1 MQLAPSLLPNIAFFD
16 SGQGGLTIWETVVKR
31 FPLLHTQYLG
41 DNARLPYGNKGEDI
55 ITRYASEAALFLG
68 RRNAQLMIIACGTA
82 SCVAARRL
90 QHIFKFPVV
99 GIVEGFCKFVGDML
113 TNKTQTVAVLATR
126 FTIDS
131 KRFEQEL
138 SAHGIQNIWAR
149 ACPLFVPLVE
159 EGIVTGPIADATC
172 DMYLWDIPKHVG
184 IVMLSC
190 THYPRLVHA
199 IASSIARHTQ
209 RTVIYKTVDGD
220 WTLHQNFTT
229 SEEPIYLMDPSISIV
244 QLVGDFLKEHAKQNL
259 NTTGEQHILC
269 TDSPKQFERAAKI
282 FTNLELKDVEAVDL
296 TVL

>member
-1 MQLAPSLLPNIAFFD
+1 MSNSSSILPNIAFFD

-31 FPLLHTQYLG
+31 FPHLHTQYLG

-99 GIVEGFCKFVGDML
+99 GIVEGFCKFVSDML
-113 TNKTQTVAVLATR
+113 SDKSQTVAVLATR
-126 FTIDS
+126 FTIGS
-131 KRFEQEL
+131 KRVVEEL
-138 SAHGIQNIWAR
+138 NAYGIQNVWAR

-159 EGIVTGPIADATC
+159 EGVVTGTIADATC
-172 DMYLWDIPKHVG
+172 DMYLSDIPKDVR

-199 IASSIARHTQ
+199 IAHSIARHTQ
-209 RTVIYKTVDGD
+209 RTIIYKTVDGD
-220 WTLHQNFTT
+220 WTLNQNFK
-229 SEEPIYLMDPSISIV
+229 ENGDPIYLMDPSISIV
-244 QLVGDFLKEHAKQNL
+244 QLVDTFLQEHPEQNL
-259 NTTGEQHILC
+259 NTTGEHHILC

-282 FTNLELKDVEAVDL
+282 FTNLELKSVEAVDL
-296 TVL
+296 TLT